1 MLTTYKSNVRINKS
15 FEINSKADIFDLCH
29 TKHPAMAFA
38 HIAQNLCPQFMAKV
52 MNFKGKKMRFINL
65 SRDKMASYT
74 IKLSGYFKYGFIK
87 YGWRA
92 A

>member
-1 MLTTYKSNVRINKS
+1 MVNGMLTTYKSNVRINKS

-52 MNFKGKKMRFINL
+52 MNFKGKKCGLLICRVTKWLVILLNY
-65 SRDKMASYT
+65 RDILNMDS
-74 IKLSGYFKYGFIK
+74 
-87 YGWRA
+87 
-92 A
+92 